1 MFGGFGD
8 NAELMMLPANRLRV
22 IQAGGLAA
30 FGTYYGFLRRP
41 SLGYLLQTSTQ
52 VESPSY

>member
-8 NAELMMLPANRLRV
+8 KAELMMLPANRLRV